1 MWADRYVALC
11 TRRAGAI
18 LGAALLLAVF
28 SLLGASRIAVD
39 ARIESL
45 LPEHSASA
53 AALTDLRK
61 RTSTDA
67 PLYLLVQSSD
77 PTLNRKLA
85 AELRREVAA
94 WPDAEWVIDRR
105 DPTFFLDRRL
115 LYVPARDLTALADRA
130 EQIVDFEECR
140 VVPGCVNLDPRPPT
154 PNPAEV
160 AALLRGNPEVGALAG
175 LFGAD
180 SLDGSSDPG
189 AVAGTGAK
197 GALCSPDGG
206 VCAVQAV
213 LRGDPLDL
221 DYARSVSE
229 RANAA
234 FGRVRPN
241 AAPADLVMALS
252 GRYRDAPETQR
263 VVTADLA
270 KTSTLSTVLLVLVL
284 LPLFRGI
291 RALVVLAVPLLF
303 STMLTLGG
311 LGLVHPELNLI
322 SAFTLAVLAGVGV
335 DFGIHFLSHY
345 SLNRQT
351 ATDTAS
357 ALKHTLQRLFGPM
370 TMAAITTATGFLALY
385 PASFRGFSQMG
396 VVCAAGIVVTFASTL
411 LLAPA
416 ALSWLDRGPRAREL
430 VRPLPMLD
438 DLLPPVRWRVFVVSL
453 GLALAAALGWYG
465 IDRLEFE
472 RDFRRL
478 RPTAAQHGIPWGRAL
493 HGTERNSVVLVADDP
508 DSLQRVAATIRAEG
522 APLLVKSDRP
532 WLVTPASFVPEDQ
545 EARLAA
551 IARLRA
557 AAERVQRASD
567 DPEFGRLRT
576 WLAVDRP
583 IVKDDLPE
591 WVRSWFVERDG
602 QFGRLGVLYTDL
614 SGSSVD
620 DMETLSRALDGYR
633 TRFPD
638 VRFASGVA
646 LLGEVVPGLERDAP
660 VILLLATLGL
670 ALAVLAVRRSFRWLG
685 LVLVPLVLSA
695 AISVGLLAL
704 LDVRINFYNLLVFPL
719 AVGMGID
726 GSIYVTE
733 ALIEPRTNRD
743 FATAARAVLGAT
755 LTTVAGF
762 AALLV
767 ANNPGLVSL
776 AKVAIVT
783 MGSTLVVNLVWLPRW
798 IAGRVTS
805 RAQA

>member
-1 MWADRYVALC
+1 
-11 TRRAGAI
+11 
-18 LGAALLLAVF
+18 
-28 SLLGASRIAVD
+28 
-39 ARIESL
+39 
-45 LPEHSASA
+45 
-53 AALTDLRK
+53 
-61 RTSTDA
+61 
-67 PLYLLVQSSD
+67 
-77 PTLNRKLA
+77 
-85 AELRREVAA
+85 
-94 WPDAEWVIDRR
+94 
-105 DPTFFLDRRL
+105 
-115 LYVPARDLTALADRA
+115 
-130 EQIVDFEECR
+130 
-140 VVPGCVNLDPRPPT
+140 
-154 PNPAEV
+154 
-160 AALLRGNPEVGALAG
+160 
-175 LFGAD
+175 
-180 SLDGSSDPG
+180 
-189 AVAGTGAK
+189 
-197 GALCSPDGG
+197 
-206 VCAVQAV
+206 
-213 LRGDPLDL
+213 
-221 DYARSVSE
+221 
-229 RANAA
+229 
-234 FGRVRPN
+234 
-241 AAPADLVMALS
+241 
-252 GRYRDAPETQR
+252 
-263 VVTADLA
+263 
-270 KTSTLSTVLLVLVL
+270 
-284 LPLFRGI
+284 
-291 RALVVLAVPLLF
+291 
-303 STMLTLGG
+303 MLTLGG
-311 LGLVHPELNLI
+311 LGVVHPELNII

-345 SLNRQT
+345 SLNRKT

-357 ALKHTLQRLFGPM
+357 ALTRTLQRLLGPM
-370 TMAAITTATGFLALY
+370 TMAAVTTATGFLALY

-396 VVCAAGIVVTFASTL
+396 VVCAAGIVATFASTL

-416 ALSWLDRGPRAREL
+416 ALSWLDRGPLGREL
-430 VRPLPMLD
+430 VRPLPALD
-438 DLLPPVRWRVFVVSL
+438 DLLPPVRWRVLVVSL
-453 GLALAAALGWYG
+453 GLALGAALGWYG

-478 RPTAAQHGIPWGRAL
+478 RPAAAAQHGIPWGRAL
-493 HGTERNSVVLVADDP
+493 HGTERNSVFLVADDP
-508 DSLQRVAATIRAEG
+508 ASLQQAAATIRAEG

-532 WLVTPASFVPEDQ
+532 WLLTPASFVPEDQ

-591 WVRSWFVERDG
+591 WVRGWFVERDG
-602 QFGRLGVLYTDL
+602 KFGRLGVLYTDL

-633 TRFPD
+633 TRFPE

-660 VILLLATLGL
+660 VIVLLATLGL

-685 LVLVPLVLSA
+685 LVLVPLLLSA

-704 LDVRINFYNLLVFPL
+704 FDVRINFYNLLVFPL

-762 AALLV
+762 SALLV

-798 IAGRVTS
+798 IAGRVKS
-805 RAQA
+805 RARA